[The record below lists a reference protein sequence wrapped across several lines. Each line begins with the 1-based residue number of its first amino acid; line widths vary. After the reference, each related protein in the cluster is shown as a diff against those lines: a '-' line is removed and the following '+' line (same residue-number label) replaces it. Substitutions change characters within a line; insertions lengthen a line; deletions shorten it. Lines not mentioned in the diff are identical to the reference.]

1 MSEKVVV
8 GIDLGTTTS
17 EACIYHD
24 NKYRH
29 LKRKHGKTVIPSV
42 VGYDKNTQSIIAG
55 DDAYGQA
62 NGSPEN
68 YVEEVKRLMGTDT
81 IIKLGD
87 KKYTAAEI
95 SAEILKYIKKYC
107 EKDYGEPIEDA
118 VITVPAIFNNN
129 QRQDTK
135 KAAELAGFNVER
147 IVAEPTAAALAYC
160 MENTDEDEFVKLM
173 VYDLGGGTFDV
184 TVGEYQ
190 KEVLDIKATSGDNHL
205 GGKDFDDLLADLF
218 FDKIVQQHGVDL
230 REDTHAAFLV
240 KRKSESLKKDLSFQE
255 SSSINIPFLAAKDG
269 KPIGLSET
277 LSRKE
282 FEDLISPK
290 IEQTEKAIEGAL
302 KEAGY
307 KPEDIDMILLVG
319 GSTRIPLVRETVK
332 RMMKSDPK
340 ADIDPDLAVSLGA
353 AMQAAI
359 ITGESDGVIMDV
371 VPHSFGTSVISEYNG
386 QMISGV
392 YDEIIPSQAKMLKPY
407 EGKDKY
413 YTVYDDQ
420 DVIDFK
426 VYQKPPLVDSI
437 WAYEMDYLGSQEID
451 GVPKNKAGEESL
463 TVRFTYNLNGIIEV
477 QVTIDSTQQTHAFE
491 IDSTSKGGG
500 SPKLEKESKSDSE
513 YLDWEAH
520 ELAKQYGSTIK
531 LAEKKLADTE
541 HDELRTKLLELMK
554 AICDDDSIQAE
565 SLDDEINDLLFELE
579 D

>member
-17 EACIYHD
+17 EACIYRD
-24 NKYRH
+24 NKY
-29 LKRKHGKTVIPSV
+29 KHMKSSLGKTVIPSV
-42 VGYDKNTQSIIAG
+42 VGYDKDTQSIIAG
-55 DDAYGQA
+55 DVADSKAK
-62 NGSPEN
+62 GSPEN
-68 YVEEVKRLMGTDT
+68 YVYEVKRSMGTDA
-81 IIKLGD
+81 IFELGE

-95 SAEILKYIKKYC
+95 SAETLKYIKKYC
-107 EKDYGEPIEDA
+107 EDYYGESIDDA
-118 VITVPAIFNNN
+118 VITVPANFNNN

-135 KAAELAGFNVER
+135 RAAELAGFNVER

-160 MENTDEDEFVKLM
+160 MENTDSDEFVKLM

-184 TVGEYQ
+184 TVGEYH
-190 KEVLDIKATSGDNHL
+190 KGVLDIKGTSGDNHL
-205 GGKDFDDLLADLF
+205 GGKDFDELLADLF

-230 REDTHAAFLV
+230 RDDAFAAFSV
-240 KRKSESLKKDLSFQE
+240 KRECENLKKELSFQE
-255 SSSINIPFLAAKDG
+255 SSSINIPFLSAKDG
-269 KPIGLSET
+269 KPIGLSESF
-277 LSRKE
+277 SRKE
-282 FEDLISPK
+282 FEELISPK

-302 KEAGY
+302 KVAGY
-307 KPEDIDMILLVG
+307 KPEDIDMVLLVG

-332 RMMKSDPK
+332 RLMKSDPK

-359 ITGESDGVIMDV
+359 ITGESDGVIMDL
-371 VPHSFGTSVISEYNG
+371 VPHSFGTSAITEYNG

-392 YDEIIPSQAKMLKPY
+392 YSEIIPSQAPMLKPY
-407 EGKDKY
+407 ENKY
-413 YTVYDDQ
+413 HTVYDDQ

-437 WAYEMDYLGSQEID
+437 WAEEMDYLGSKEIS
-451 GVPKNKAGEESL
+451 GIPKKKAGEESL
-463 TVRFTYNLNGIIEV
+463 SATFTYNLNGIIEV
-477 QVTIDSTQQTHAFE
+477 QIVIDSTNETHTFQ
-491 IDSTSKGGG
+491 IDASSTGGG
-500 SPKLEKESKSDSE
+500 TPTLEKESKSDSE

-531 LAEKKLADTE
+531 LAEKKLADTD

-565 SLDDEINDLLFELE
+565 TLDDEINDLLFELE